1 MYWGRKISVMM
12 ISVKVNSK
20 SELVEDREENQ
31 RYTVEF
37 VVVTTGYCR
46 EL

>member
-1 MYWGRKISVMM
+1 MM
-12 ISVKVNSK
+12 IRVKVNSK
-20 SELVEDREENQ
+20 SELRIKRENQ